1 MTKSPA
7 AALIACMSLS
17 SPAHAAALSAVER
30 EVVRHADAQLAEALA
45 LLQRSVDVP
54 SATENLAGV
63 RENGEIFAEA
73 LRPLGFETRWV
84 EMPAA
89 MGRAGHLVATRAGRG
104 PGVLLIGH
112 LDTVLEGERFR
123 REGDRA
129 YGSGTSDMKG
139 GNVVIV
145 AALRA
150 LHAAGALEGRA
161 INVILTGDEESTG
174 RPYDVARKPLL
185 DAAQGVK
192 YALAFEGYV
201 PGTAVT
207 GRRGFSSW
215 RLEVRGRQAH
225 SSGIFNADTG
235 SGAVFEL
242 ARILNAF
249 HETLREP
256 YLTFNPSLAVGGSEA
271 QLDSATSAA
280 TAEGKTNVVADLAF
294 AHGDLRYL
302 SAEQL
307 ARARARM
314 REIVGQNLPGTSAE
328 ITFEDGMPGMAPTPE
343 GNALLARLDQVSRD
357 LGTGPIAPHD
367 PSKRGAADV
376 SFVPDT
382 VARMDGL
389 GALGDKE
396 HAPGEWIDLREF
408 PNIVKRAALLIHRLA
423 D

>member
-30 EVVRHADAQLAEALA
+30 EVVRHADAQLEEAIA
-45 LLQRSVDVP
+45 LLQRAVDVP

-63 RENGEIFAEA
+63 RENGEIFAAA

-84 EMPAA
+84 EMPAE
-89 MGRAGHLVATRAGRG
+89 MGRAGHLIATRGGRG
-104 PGVLLIGH
+104 PGVLVIGH

-129 YGSGTSDMKG
+129 WGSGTSDMKG

-150 LHAAGALEGRA
+150 LHSAGALEGRA
-161 INVILTGDEESTG
+161 ISVILTGDEESTG

-185 DAAQGVK
+185 DLTPGVK

-215 RLEVRGRQAH
+215 RLEVRAKQAH
-225 SSGIFNADTG
+225 SSGIFNAETG

-271 QLDSATSAA
+271 QLDAATSAG

-302 SAEQL
+302 SADQL

-314 REIVGQNLPGTSAE
+314 REIVGKNLPGTSAE
-328 ITFEDGMPGMAPTPE
+328 IHFEDGMPGMAPTPAGE
-343 GNALLARLDQVSRD
+343 ALLARLDQVSRD

-382 VARMDGL
+382 IARMDGL
-389 GALGDKE
+389 GALGDNE